1 MCIRDRINTTLSD
14 VVNTGA
20 SSSGSM
26 VIVWLTSVELPHE
39 STASQVRL
47 WYPAHCSC
55 TAVSVVTIDSMPT
68 LSVNSG
74 VSNTISSP
82 HSTLLSAILLD
93 IWGATS
99 SIIVIFWMAVSRFSQ
114 PSVAMYILC
123 MVRPQVESST
133 TTSST

>member
-1 MCIRDRINTTLSD
+1 METADAQLSVASGVKAGIVSLQLINTTLSD

-82 HSTLLSAILLD
+82 HSTLLS
-93 IWGATS
+93 
-99 SIIVIFWMAVSRFSQ
+99 
-114 PSVAMYILC
+114 
-123 MVRPQVESST
+123 
-133 TTSST
+133 